1 MWKSR
6 SPSWAPRPKYSRYGL
21 CGRTATLNW
30 TLATTQR
37 LAYIFKSTAKLE
49 AVYILRVRLPAP
61 SICVSAPCPVK
72 REVGRTS
79 GAFKCSF
86 VLVWQWPTC
95 SHATSTKACGQVP
108 TTLKLSSYSPGCQ
121 TSLPTLIELCDLLFS
136 GVQTHGYLIYQ
147 YLSVAIRWL

>member
-37 LAYIFKSTAKLE
+37 LAFIFKSTAKLE
-49 AVYILRVRLPAP
+49 AVYILSARLPAP
-61 SICVSAPCPVK
+61 SIRVTAPCPVK

-86 VLVWQWPTC
+86 VLVWHWPTC
-95 SHATSTKACGQVP
+95 SPRDFHQSMWPSSHYTEVEQLVSWVP
-108 TTLKLSSYSPGCQ
+108 DKSANIYRIMRPAFLGC
-121 TSLPTLIELCDLLFS
+121 TDTWLP
-136 GVQTHGYLIYQ
+136 YLPV
-147 YLSVAIRWL
+147 SFRCS